1 VFFSGATRVDKSR
14 FQQEIIEWWNSGNIK
29 VNGLNDE
36 YLLSEEAAIKQQ
48 LEELKSRVIQLHSG
62 ILCLKRCSSLS
73 YLLHKMYEIRVE
85 LEQLEHGLLQNH
97 LKCCISPNLKVPAEV
112 VLALSKLSEK
122 RHGVIIAIE
131 HEDNLDDHLQG
142 GVTINAAVSAPILE
156 NIFYPGSPLHDGAMI
171 IRDSKIRK
179 VNVLLPLAPHT
190 PELEA
195 LGLGSRHRAALGL
208 SQVSDA
214 LIIVVSEEKGWISM
228 AFQGQLYPNLGT
240 FALLEKIADNR
251 EDGAR

>member
-1 VFFSGATRVDKSR
+1 M
-14 FQQEIIEWWNSGNIK
+14 
-29 VNGLNDE
+29 
-36 YLLSEEAAIKQQ
+36 SEEAAIREQ
-48 LEELKSRVIQLHSG
+48 LEELRSRVTQLHDD
-62 ILCLKRCSSLS
+62 IPCLKQCPRLS
-73 YLLHKMYEIRVE
+73 DLLQKMYEIRVGLSQ
-85 LEQLEHGLLQNH
+85 LEQDLLQNH
-97 LKCCISPNLKVPAEV
+97 LKCCISPNIKVPGEV

-122 RHGVIIAIE
+122 RHGAIIAIE
-131 HEDNLDDHLQG
+131 HEDNLDDHLRG
-142 GVTINAAVSAPILE
+142 GVIIDAAVSAPILE

-179 VNVLLPLAPHT
+179 VNVILPLATHT
-190 PELEA
+190 AELEA

-228 AFQGQLYPNLGT
+228 ALQGQLYPNLGT
-240 FALLEKIADNR
+240 FALLEQLADSW